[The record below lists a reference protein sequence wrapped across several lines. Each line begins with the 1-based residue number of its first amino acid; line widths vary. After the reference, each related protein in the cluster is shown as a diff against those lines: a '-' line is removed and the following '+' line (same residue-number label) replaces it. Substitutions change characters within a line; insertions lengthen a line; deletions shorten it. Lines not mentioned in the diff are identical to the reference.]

1 MKAIV
6 ATQYG
11 APEVLEL
18 QDVPKPTPKDNEV
31 LVKVYATTVT
41 AGDSR
46 TRSFNVPRS
55 LWLPARLTLGL
66 TKPKKAIPG
75 MVLAGEVEAVGG
87 AVTRFKQ
94 GDQVYAYDITR
105 LSTYAEYA
113 CVPENAAVALKPST
127 LSYEEAAAIPFGAI
141 TALHFL
147 KKGNIRSG
155 QRVLVYGAS
164 GSVGTAAVQ
173 IAKAFGAAVTAVTS
187 TANIDMMKSLGADQ
201 VIDYTREDFTR
212 SGESYDTI
220 FDTVGKTSLS
230 ASLELVKQG
239 GAYLQ
244 AVASPA
250 LMIQM
255 RRAAGRT
262 GKTLIAG
269 TANPTADDLV
279 AVTELVEAGK
289 LKPVIDRCYPLEQ
302 MVEAH
307 RYVDQGHKK
316 GNVVV
321 VVASSGLTSR
331 AAESRENFVTRP
343 WHGNANALKV
353 LQSPSHNLMERYI
366 LM

>member
-6 ATQYG
+6 ANKYG
-11 APEVLEL
+11 SPEVLEL
-18 QDVPKPTPKDNEV
+18 QEVAKPTRKANEV

-41 AGDSR
+41 AGDAR

-75 MVLAGEVEAVGG
+75 MVLAGEVEAVGN
-87 AVTRFKQ
+87 AVKRFKK
-94 GDQVYAYDITR
+94 GDQVYGYDITR

-113 CVPENAAVALKPST
+113 CVPESAALALKPST
-127 LSYEEAAAIPFGAI
+127 VTYEEAAAVPFGAI
-141 TALHFL
+141 TALYFL
-147 KKGNIRSG
+147 RKGNLRSG

-173 IAKAFGAAVTAVTS
+173 IAKAFGAHVTAVCSTS
-187 TANIDMMKSLGADQ
+187 NIEMMKSLGADR
-201 VIDYTREDFTR
+201 VIDYTRDDFTQ
-212 SGESYDTI
+212 SGESYDI
-220 FDTVGKTSLS
+220 LFDTVGKTTLS
-230 ASLELVKQG
+230 SSLESVKHTG
-239 GAYLQ
+239 VYLQ
-244 AVASPA
+244 AAASPA

-279 AVTELVEAGK
+279 SVTELVETGK
-289 LKPVIDRCYPLEQ
+289 LKPVIDRCYPLAQ

-316 GNVVV
+316 GNVVIT
-321 VVASSGLTSR
+321 VA
-331 AAESRENFVTRP
+331 
-343 WHGNANALKV
+343 
-353 LQSPSHNLMERYI
+353 PSNQPRR
-366 LM
+366 

>member
-11 APEVLEL
+11 SPEVLKL
-18 QDVPKPTPKDNEV
+18 QEVAKPTPKADEV

-41 AGDSR
+41 AGDAR

-55 LWLPARLTLGL
+55 LWLLARLTLGL
-66 TKPKKAIPG
+66 TKPKKAVQG
-75 MVLAGEVEAVGG
+75 MVLAGEVEAVGS
-87 AVTRFKQ
+87 AVKRFKQ

-113 CVPENAAVALKPST
+113 CVPENLALVLKPT
-127 LSYEEAAAIPFGAI
+127 TVTYEEAAAIPFGAI
-141 TALHFL
+141 TALYFL
-147 KKGNIRSG
+147 RKGGVRSG
-155 QRVLVYGAS
+155 QRALVYGAS

-187 TANIDMMKSLGADQ
+187 TANIEMMKSLGADQ
-201 VIDYTREDFTR
+201 VIDYTRQDFTQN
-212 SGESYDTI
+212 GERYDI
-220 FDTVGKTSLS
+220 LFDTVGKTTLS
-230 ASLELVKQG
+230 SSLESVKPG
-239 GAYLQ
+239 GVYLQ
-244 AVASPA
+244 AAASPA

-269 TANPTADDLV
+269 TANPTADDLA
-279 AVTELVEAGK
+279 AVTQLVETGK
-289 LKPVIDRCYPLEQ
+289 LKPVIDRCYSLEQ

-316 GNVVV
+316 GNVVIT
-321 VVASSGLTSR
+321 VAQHSR
-331 AAESRENFVTRP
+331 ANR
-343 WHGNANALKV
+343 
-353 LQSPSHNLMERYI
+353 
-366 LM
+366 

>member
-11 APEVLEL
+11 APEVLQL
-18 QDVPKPTPKDNEV
+18 QEMAKPTPKDNEV

-41 AGDSR
+41 AGDAR
-46 TRSFNVPRS
+46 VRSFNVPRS

-66 TKPKKAIPG
+66 TKPRKAIPG
-75 MVLAGEVEAVGG
+75 MVLAGEVEAVGS
-87 AVTRFKQ
+87 AVKRFKK

-113 CVPENAAVALKPST
+113 CVPENSALALKPST
-127 LSYEEAAAIPFGAI
+127 VTYEEAVAIPFGAI
-141 TALHFL
+141 TALYFL
-147 KKGNIRSG
+147 RKGNLRSG

-173 IAKAFGAAVTAVTS
+173 IAKALGALVTAVTS
-187 TANIDMMKSLGADQ
+187 TANIEMMKSLGAER
-201 VIDYTREDFTR
+201 VIDYTREDFTQ
-212 SGESYDTI
+212 SGETYDVF
-220 FDTVGKTSLS
+220 FDTVGKTSLVS
-230 ASLELVKQG
+230 SLETVKTG
-239 GAYLQ
+239 GVYLQ
-244 AVASPA
+244 AAASPA

-255 RRAAGRT
+255 RRAAART

-279 AVTELVEAGK
+279 SVTEFVEAGK
-289 LKPVIDRCYPLEQ
+289 LKPVIDRCYPLHQ

-316 GNVVV
+316 GNVVIA
-321 VVASSGLTSR
+321 VA
-331 AAESRENFVTRP
+331 
-343 WHGNANALKV
+343 
-353 LQSPSHNLMERYI
+353 
-366 LM
+366 